1 MDTLKEHKF
10 DKSVRKFLK
19 EKKPHILYI
28 LADDYGFSDIGYHN
42 VSVKKHLSQ
51 KRNKILEYG
60 ENSGYG

>member
-1 MDTLKEHKF
+1 MDTLQEHKF
-10 DKSVRKFLK
+10 KSVRNFLK

-42 VSVKKHLSQ
+42 VSVKNHLSQ
-51 KRNKILEYG
+51 NIKKKLEYG